1 MNSLSEVSSEKLLPV
16 GKVLKPHGIKG
27 LIRAWSYARTMQSF
41 QHSGSIFFRQDNQE
55 PAEYRVLDIK
65 PHKNF
70 FILRIEGLHNFED
83 ADRLR
88 GADILVDKEKLTRN
102 KGEYFWFELINLEVF
117 LDTGKYLG
125 IIKEIIPT
133 GSNDVYVVKLND
145 SEFLI
150 PAIYDVVKKIDLDKG
165 EMIISAMDGLLDLN
179 EV

>member
-1 MNSLSEVSSEKLLPV
+1 MNSLNEVSSEELLPV
-16 GKVLKPHGIKG
+16 GKVIKPHGVKG

-41 QHSGSIFFRQDNQE
+41 QHSGTIFFKQDNQD
-55 PAEYRVLDIK
+55 PVEYRIHDIK

-70 FILRIEGLHNFED
+70 FILRIEGLYTFEE

-88 GADILVDKEKLTRN
+88 GADILVDKEKLTRDSD
-102 KGEYFWFELINLEVF
+102 EYFWFELINLKVF

-150 PAIYDVVKKIDLDKG
+150 PALQDVVKKIDLDKG